1 MQRDVAR
8 SDVLSG
14 SLAPLPGGSVQNV
27 TVRVAD
33 GVADKQYYAA
43 LTCTD
48 DVNNPSE
55 VSNIER
61 FTLTD
66 STPSGT
72 DSTPSGSGNN
82 TGERKWIMMTVMV
95 MAVLLVVFM

>member
-1 MQRDVAR
+1 MQGDIAR

-14 SLAPLPGGSVQNV
+14 SLDPLPGGSVQNV
-27 TVRVAD
+27 TVRIAD

-48 DVNNPSE
+48 DANNPSE

-61 FTLTD
+61 FTLTPP
-66 STPSGT
+66 TP
-72 DSTPSGSGNN
+72 TPTHSGSENN
-82 TGERKWIMMTVMV
+82 TGERRWMTMMMV
-95 MAVLLVVFM
+95 AVVVATFM